1 MAAKRRHTSSRAF
14 GLTALAMLAF
24 AGNSI
29 LCRMALADTTI
40 DPASFTALR
49 LASGA
54 AMLLLVLSLS
64 HRRKGTK
71 GHGSWLSALMLFVY
85 AICFSYAY
93 VTLSAG
99 AGALILFGFVQA
111 TMIAWSF
118 WSGDRPGGLEWLGWA
133 LAVAGLVWLVM
144 PGVEAPPVT
153 GAVLMAASGAAWGI
167 YTLRGRAE
175 TDPLAAT
182 ASNFARSLVFAAV
195 VALIVIGNA
204 DISGRGV
211 LLAVLSGAVTSGIGY
226 VIWYAAL
233 DELTAM
239 QAALVQLSVPA
250 IAAGGG
256 VLLLAEPLTLRLL
269 LCTALVLGGISLAL
283 SRKTARA

>member
-1 MAAKRRHTSSRAF
+1 MAAQRPHAASRVY

-24 AGNSI
+24 AGNSL
-29 LCRMALADTTI
+29 LCRLALADATI

-54 AMLLLVLSLS
+54 AMLLLVLSLTQ
-64 HRRKGTK
+64 RRKATT

-85 AICFSYAY
+85 AVCFSYAY
-93 VTLSAG
+93 ITLSAG

-111 TMIAWSF
+111 TMIAWGL
-118 WSGDRPGGLEWLGWA
+118 WSGDRPGRCEWLGWGVA
-133 LAVAGLVWLVM
+133 TAGLVWLVM
-144 PGVEAPPVT
+144 PGLESPPLA
-153 GAVLMAASGAAWGI
+153 GALLMAASGCAWGI
-167 YTLRGRAE
+167 YSLRGRRE
-175 TDPLAAT
+175 SDPLAAT
-182 ASNFARSLVFAAV
+182 ASNFTRSLVFAAAL
-195 VALIVIGNA
+195 ALIVTGHT
-204 DISGRGV
+204 DISGRGA
-211 LLAVLSGAVTSGIGY
+211 LLAVLSGAATSGIGY

-256 VLLLAEPLTLRLL
+256 VLLLAEPLTVRLL
-269 LCTALVLGGISLAL
+269 LSSALLLGGLSLAL

>member
-1 MAAKRRHTSSRAF
+1 
-14 GLTALAMLAF
+14 MLAF

-29 LCRMALADTTI
+29 LCRMALADATI

-64 HRRKGTK
+64 HRRKATK

-111 TMIAWSF
+111 TMIGWGL
-118 WSGDRPGGLEWLGWA
+118 WTGDRPGGLEWLGWA
-133 LAVAGLVWLVM
+133 VAVLGLVWLVM
-144 PGVEAPPVT
+144 PGIEAPPMA
-153 GAVLMAASGAAWGI
+153 GAALMAASGAAWGI
-167 YTLRGRAE
+167 YTLRGRGE
-175 TDPLAAT
+175 SDPLAAT
-182 ASNFARSLVFAAV
+182 ASNFTRSLVFTAAL
-195 VALIVIGNA
+195 ALIAIGNT
-204 DISGRGV
+204 DISSRGA
-211 LLAVLSGAVTSGIGY
+211 LLAVLSGAATSGIGY

-256 VLLLAEPLTLRLL
+256 VLLLAEPLTVRLL
-269 LCTALVLGGISLAL
+269 LSTALVLGGLSLAL

>member
-1 MAAKRRHTSSRAF
+1 
-14 GLTALAMLAF
+14 MLAF

-29 LCRMALADTTI
+29 LCRMALADATI

-64 HRRKGTK
+64 HRRKATK

-85 AICFSYAY
+85 AVCFSYAY

-111 TMIAWSF
+111 TMIGWGL
-118 WSGDRPGGLEWLGWA
+118 WTGDRPAGLEWLGWA
-133 LAVAGLVWLVM
+133 VAVLGLVWLVM
-144 PGVEAPPVT
+144 PGIEAPPMA
-153 GAVLMAASGAAWGI
+153 GAALMAASGAAWGI
-167 YTLRGRAE
+167 YTLRGRGE
-175 TDPLAAT
+175 SDPLAAT
-182 ASNFARSLVFAAV
+182 ASNFTRSLVFAAAL
-195 VALIVIGNA
+195 ALIAIGNT
-204 DISGRGV
+204 DVSSRGA
-211 LLAVLSGAVTSGIGY
+211 LLAVLSGAATSGIGY

-256 VLLLAEPLTLRLL
+256 VLLLAEPLTVRLL
-269 LCTALVLGGISLAL
+269 LSTALVLGGLSLAL